1 MINNGVYNGAYT
13 PQITQQTLYDQLF
26 NQYGVAQ
33 NNLNMG
39 GNIQNKSARLADDI
53 IRVSGIEEA
62 RKYPMNGRDAIIML
76 DFEKPIM
83 YFKYISVDGAP
94 PYYTN
99 VVEYNI
105 TPVVQDDNNNDVIDV
120 NTFTEEAD
128 APNNIDFAK
137 IIEELKEVKDT
148 VSELSSMKN
157 AIGEIREIK
166 EMLKSIL

>member
-1 MINNGVYNGAYT
+1 MINNGVYNGGYT
-13 PQITQQTLYDQLF
+13 SPITQQTLYDQLL
-26 NQYGVAQ
+26 NQYGVSQ
-33 NNLNMG
+33 SNLNMG
-39 GNIQNKSARLADDI
+39 GNIQNKSAQLTDDI

-99 VVEYNI
+99 VVEYSI
-105 TPVVQDDNNNDVIDV
+105 TPIVHDDNSDIIDV

-128 APNNIDFAK
+128 SSNNTDYAK
-137 IIEELKEVKDT
+137 IIEELKEVKNT
-148 VSELSSMKN
+148 VDELSNMKS
-157 AIGEIREIK
+157 AIGEIKEIK